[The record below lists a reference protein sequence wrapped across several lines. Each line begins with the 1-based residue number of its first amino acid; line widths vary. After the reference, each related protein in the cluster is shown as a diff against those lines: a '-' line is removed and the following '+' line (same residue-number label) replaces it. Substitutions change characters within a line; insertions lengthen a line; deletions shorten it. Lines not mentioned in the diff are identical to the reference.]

1 MNFENKLI
9 SGLFIKRYKRFFADI
24 KIKNKIVTVHCANSG
39 SMMGLL
45 NKDNKVWI
53 MEATNKKR
61 KLKYTLQIIKDNN
74 SKVGVNTHLTNKIV
88 NHALKNNLI
97 KDFSDKVII
106 TSEKVFGSNTRFDF
120 FLEEKNT
127 KSYLEVKNVTLK
139 RKDRIAEFPDSVTTR
154 GTKHLN
160 ELINATK
167 KGYKAYLLFVIQRA
181 DCDKFEIAK
190 DIDPEYSK
198 TLIKAVKNNVKI
210 LCYDCKF
217 SSKGIILNN
226 QIKFQINDWRIS
238 RSI

>member
-9 SGLFIKRYKRFFADI
+9 SGLFIKRYKRFFVDI
-24 KIKNKIVTVHCANSG
+24 KLKNKIVTAHCANSG
-39 SMMGLL
+39 SMIGLL

-53 MEATNKKR
+53 TEAANKKR
-61 KLKYTLQIIKDNN
+61 KLKYTLQIIEENR

-88 NHALKNNLI
+88 NHALENNLI
-97 KDFSDKVII
+97 EGFSNKIKI
-106 TSEKVFGSNTRFDF
+106 KSEQVFGTNTRFDF
-120 FLEEKNT
+120 FLEEKKT
-127 KSYLEVKNVTLK
+127 KSFLEVKNVTLK
-139 RKDRIAEFPDSVTTR
+139 RKSKIAEFPDSVTSR

-167 KGYKAYLLFVIQRA
+167 KGYTAYMLYVIQRD

-217 SSKGIILNN
+217 LSKGIILNKK
-226 QIKFQINDWRIS
+226 IRFQINE
-238 RSI
+238 